1 MRAMTSSMSSTANM
15 MRRRPNVFAGAFG
28 AAVVAVGLV
37 ELRQLEPA
45 VTVGRPHE
53 CDLDSNLIESDD
65 AVHPV
70 ALDGCRATVQLHAEL
85 DEEGDSSFEVVDDDT
100 DMVHPLDRHVADPR
114 VCTSRVIADAS
125 TPSLSAS
132 TVRPATSDHV
142 HIRRSRAR
150 RGATRTSVGSARD
163 TRLRHS
169 QRVELSVS

>member
-85 DEEGDSSFEVVDDDT
+85 DEEGDSSFEVVHDDT
-100 DMVHPLDRHVADPR
+100 DMVHPLDHHVADPR

-125 TPSLSAS
+125 TARCRRRQSG
-132 TVRPATSDHV
+132 RPSDHV
-142 HIRRSRAR
+142 HLRRYAQSSTPSRSEPEA
-150 RGATRTSVGSARD
+150 S
-163 TRLRHS
+163 
-169 QRVELSVS
+169 